1 VEREESEKQGMQTVT
16 ESDSQTRRVFSFL
29 YVFAVRKP
37 THRQICI
44 LMYVF
49 VPIDD

>member
-16 ESDSQTRRVFSFL
+16 ESNSQIRRVFSFL
-29 YVFAVRKP
+29 LRKP
-37 THRQICI
+37 THRQIRI

-49 VPIDD
+49 VPMD